1 MTILVVLIVVAVV
14 VGLYVMS
21 LYNTLVRMRNSVK
34 EAWSD
39 IEVQLKRRF
48 DLIPNVL
55 ATVKGYAKHESET
68 LEKIINARNAAFGK
82 PQSMQDIAKTEG
94 ENLHKW
100 NYFCIFAAEFSSRKD
115 RVLLGQRRGLYGLG
129 MV

>member
-1 MTILVVLIVVAVV
+1 MSIWVVLLIVVAVI
-14 VGLYVMS
+14 GLYVMS

-55 ATVKGYAKHESET
+55 STVKGYAKYES
-68 LEKIINARNAAFGK
+68 
-82 PQSMQDIAKTEG
+82 
-94 ENLHKW
+94 
-100 NYFCIFAAEFSSRKD
+100 
-115 RVLLGQRRGLYGLG
+115 
-129 MV
+129 

>member
-1 MTILVVLIVVAVV
+1 MSIWVVLLIVVGVI
-14 VGLYVMS
+14 GLYVMG

-55 ATVKGYAKHESET
+55 STVKGYAKYESET
-68 LEKIINARNAAFGK
+68 LEKIIAARNAAF
-82 PQSMQDIAKTEG
+82 
-94 ENLHKW
+94 
-100 NYFCIFAAEFSSRKD
+100 
-115 RVLLGQRRGLYGLG
+115 
-129 MV
+129 